1 MLRPLLM
8 MTFSLSLS
16 LSLCEIS
23 KRYVLRICVYT
34 LLLTYIMQI
43 PFESH
48 REFNDIHCDQNE
60 TAEAKT
66 TADAKELRQRPGQRN
81 PDQE

>member
-1 MLRPLLM
+1 MGAR
-8 MTFSLSLS
+8 SGA
-16 LSLCEIS
+16 
-23 KRYVLRICVYT
+23 
-34 LLLTYIMQI
+34 TYIMQI